1 MEPEEKVKKNRWAL
15 LKRSDHNYLIPF
27 VIVVTTVVALWLLF
41 FAHNSVL
48 SWIRATVEVKNQEK
62 EMARLQSEIDQM
74 DQEIDNLRNN
84 RDSLESFARDTYHF
98 AAPGDDVYIVE

>member
-1 MEPEEKVKKNRWAL
+1 MEEEVKKDRWAI

-48 SWIRATVEVKNQEK
+48 NWIRATVEVKNQEK
-62 EMARLQSEIDQM
+62 EMARIQGEIDRM
-74 DQEIDNLRNN
+74 EREIDNLRNN

>member
-1 MEPEEKVKKNRWAL
+1 MEPEEEVKKSRWAL

-74 DQEIDNLRNN
+74 DQEINNLRNN

>member
-1 MEPEEKVKKNRWAL
+1 MEESPKKDRWAW

-27 VIVVTTVVALWLLF
+27 VIIVTTVVALWLLF

-48 SWIRATVEVKNQEK
+48 SWIRASVEVKNQEK
-62 EMARLQSEIDQM
+62 EMQRLQSEIDAMQ
-74 DQEIDNLRNN
+74 QEIDDLRNN
-84 RDSLESFARDTYHF
+84 RDSLESFARSTYHF

>member
-1 MEPEEKVKKNRWAL
+1 MEQEKKKARL
-15 LKRSDHNYLIPF
+15 SILKRSDHNYLIPF
-27 VIVVTTVVALWLLF
+27 VIVVTTLVALWLLF

-48 SWIRATVEVKNQEK
+48 NWIRATVEVKSQEK
-62 EMARLQSEIDQM
+62 EMARLQSEIDRM
-74 DQEIDNLRNN
+74 RQEIDDLRNN

>member
-1 MEPEEKVKKNRWAL
+1 MENSDKWAW
-15 LKRSDHNYLIPF
+15 LKRSDHNYLLPF
-27 VIVVTTVVALWLLF
+27 VIVVTVAVALWLLL

-48 SWIRATVEVKNQEK
+48 NWVKASVEEKNQEA
-62 EMARLQSEIDQM
+62 EMARLQAEIQEM
-74 DQEIDNLRNN
+74 DREIDNLRNN

>member
-1 MEPEEKVKKNRWAL
+1 MEQKSKDRWAW
-15 LKRSDHNYLIPF
+15 LKHSDHNYLIPF

-48 SWIRATVEVKNQEK
+48 NWIRASVEVKNQEK
-62 EMARLQSEIDQM
+62 EMQRLQREIEEM
-74 DQEIDNLRNN
+74 DREIDNLRNN
-84 RDSLESFARDTYHF
+84 RDSLESFARGTYHF

>member
-1 MEPEEKVKKNRWAL
+1 MEEQKKDRWAPL
-15 LKRSDHNYLIPF
+15 RRKDHNYLLPF

-48 SWIRATVEVKNQEK
+48 NWVRASIEVQNQEK
-62 EMARLQSEIDQM
+62 EMARLQKEIDQM
-74 DQEIDNLRNN
+74 DQEIDDLRNN
-84 RDSLESFARDTYHF
+84 RDSLESFARSTYHF

>member
-1 MEPEEKVKKNRWAL
+1 MEEEVKKVRWAI

-48 SWIRATVEVKNQEK
+48 NWIRATVEVKNQEK
-62 EMARLQSEIDQM
+62 EMARIQGEIDRM
-74 DQEIDNLRNN
+74 EREIDNLRNN

>member
-1 MEPEEKVKKNRWAL
+1 MEPEEEVKKNRWAL

-74 DQEIDNLRNN
+74 DQEINNLRNN

>member
-1 MEPEEKVKKNRWAL
+1 MEQEKKKARL
-15 LKRSDHNYLIPF
+15 SILKRSDHNYLIPF
-27 VIVVTTVVALWLLF
+27 VIVVTTLVALWLLF

-48 SWIRATVEVKNQEK
+48 NWIRATVEVKSQEK
-62 EMARLQSEIDQM
+62 EMARLQSEIDRMQ
-74 DQEIDNLRNN
+74 QEIDDLRNN

>member
-1 MEPEEKVKKNRWAL
+1 MEEEVKKDRWPI

-48 SWIRATVEVKNQEK
+48 NWIRATVEVKNQEK
-62 EMARLQSEIDQM
+62 EMARIQGEIDRM
-74 DQEIDNLRNN
+74 EREIDNLRNN